1 MEKRYYIAYGSN
13 LNVRQMIRRCPEARV
28 IGTGTLEGWE
38 LLFKGSKTGPYL
50 TIEQSPDG
58 LVPVAV
64 WEVSE
69 RDERNLDVYEGYP
82 NFYYKKEMTI
92 HFRGIKTGR
101 IRKRRVFV
109 YIMHENRPLGL
120 PTGSYIRTC
129 AEGYDDF
136 NFDIDILFNAINK
149 TREATR

>member
-1 MEKRYYIAYGSN
+1 MRRRYYIAYGSN
-13 LNVRQMIRRCPEARV
+13 LNVGQMKFRCPTARI
-28 IGTGTLEGWE
+28 IGTAIIKDYE
-38 LLFKGSKTGPYL
+38 LLFKGSKTGSYL
-50 TIEQSPDG
+50 TIEKKKG
-58 LVPVAV
+58 EEVPVV
-64 WEVSE
+64 IWETQES
-69 RDERNLDVYEGYP
+69 DEQALDRYEGCP
-82 NFYYKKEMTI
+82 QFYYKKEMTI

-129 AEGYDDF
+129 DEGYDDF

>member
-1 MEKRYYIAYGSN
+1 
-13 LNVRQMIRRCPEARV
+13 
-28 IGTGTLEGWE
+28 
-38 LLFKGSKTGPYL
+38 
-50 TIEQSPDG
+50 
-58 LVPVAV
+58 
-64 WEVSE
+64 
-69 RDERNLDVYEGYP
+69 
-82 NFYYKKEMTI
+82 MTI